1 MLRPVRVLALL
12 LLCVSGTAAVPARAA
27 NESFPMPAA
36 IAPRVEFW
44 TRVYS
49 EVGTNGGFIH
59 DSEDLS
65 LVYEVVSVPPG
76 ASDGTLEREVDRAKA
91 RVAAALRKLAAGQR
105 SGLGKTESRVLAQ
118 FPPNVASR
126 TLAAAADRVR
136 FQRGQANK
144 FKAGLERM
152 GRWESHVRRALRER
166 GVPEDLKA
174 LPHVESSY
182 NPDAHSHAGAAGLWQ
197 FTRPTGRLY
206 MRVDHV
212 VDERRD
218 PFVASEAAARL
229 LRSNYERLGS
239 WPLGITAYNHGP
251 GGLAR
256 AVRNLGTRDIGVII
270 ARHRSPSFGFAS
282 KNFYSEFLAAR
293 RIDQNPERYF
303 GPILKEAPYD
313 HESVVLRRSYGAS
326 ALARALSLPTAELR
340 EWNPAL
346 LGPVWNG
353 SRNVPAAYELRVPR
367 RGSHP
372 AASSLV
378 AGIQGDGYQGLA
390 DGTPAARTASAS
402 AARAQVAATG
412 SHKVKKGE
420 TLGAIAARYGTS
432 SEEIMALNGI
442 RNAKRVRAGQVL
454 EIPGSAIL
462 EAPVA
467 PAEPVRVAA
476 PEPAPAPAA
485 EPQLGTRAPIS
496 DAAVATI
503 HRVSPGETLIEIARK
518 YEVSMARIAARNGIR
533 DPRDLRE
540 GQALEIPP
548 PDRGNALPEPAS
560 SSVQPSTV
568 AAVEPAPAEP
578 AAAEPTPAAASEPTQ
593 PIETAKAA
601 PPEPAPAPAAE
612 PAAEAPIAGVDP
624 EPAAA
629 AAPRTHTVA
638 RGDTLGSIARAN
650 GMTPQALAAANGID
664 DPRRIKAGQVLTIPE
679 DGAAPA
685 PARSAPA
692 AKPVAEPAPKPKPAP
707 PLARY
712 VVKKGDTLQSIARTR
727 GTTPKALASA
737 NGIRDPR
744 SIRPGQKLKIPGT
757 AAEGPA
763 TPETQVA
770 SALPPYSGP
779 PLAVYTVRPGDT
791 LYSIASRHGLRVAD
805 IVRVNG
811 LRTQK
816 LSVGQRLRLPPDEE
830 S

>member
-12 LLCVSGTAAVPARAA
+12 LLCVSGIAAVSARAA

-76 ASDGTLEREVDRAKA
+76 ASDGTLEREVDRAKG

-182 NPDAHSHAGAAGLWQ
+182 NPDAHSHAGASGLWQ

-206 MRVDHV
+206 MRVDHI

-256 AVRNLGTRDIGVII
+256 AVRNLGTRDIGVIV

-326 ALARALSLPTAELR
+326 ALARALSLSTAELR
-340 EWNPAL
+340 DWNPAL

-402 AARAQVAATG
+402 ASRAQVAATG

-485 EPQLGTRAPIS
+485 EPQLGARAPIS

-503 HRVSPGETLIEIARK
+503 HRVAAGETLIEIARK

-540 GQALEIPP
+540 GQTLEIPP
-548 PDRGNALPEPAS
+548 PDRGNALPEPAP

-568 AAVEPAPAEP
+568 AAVLPAPAEP
-578 AAAEPTPAAASEPTQ
+578 AAAEPAPPEPAAK
-593 PIETAKAA
+593 PIETTEAA
-601 PPEPAPAPAAE
+601 PPEPAPEPAAE
-612 PAAEAPIAGVDP
+612 PAHEAPAATLDP
-624 EPAAA
+624 EPA

-650 GMTPQALAAANGID
+650 GMSPQALAAANGID

-685 PARSAPA
+685 PVRSASA
-692 AKPVAEPAPKPKPAP
+692 AKPTSERAPKSKPAAP
-707 PLARY
+707 AARY
-712 VVKKGDTLQSIARTR
+712 VVKKGDTLQSIARAR

-737 NGIRDPR
+737 NGIRDPH
-744 SIRPGQKLKIPGT
+744 SIRPGQKLTIPG
-757 AAEGPA
+757 AAGPA
-763 TPETQVA
+763 ASPASAPAETQVA
-770 SALPPYSGP
+770 NALPPYSGP

-816 LSVGQRLRLPPDEE
+816 LSVGQRLRLPPGEE